1 MNVFVRWH
9 FVLPTD
15 KERLLT
21 CISKISP
28 PPNCNLLLHLI
39 GKSEI
44 FCLFAAAVVASLNL
58 MNYRSSSTKETEI
71 QL

>member
-28 PPNCNLLLHLI
+28 PSNCNLWLHLI

-44 FCLFAAAVVASLNL
+44 FCLFAAAVVASLN
-58 MNYRSSSTKETEI
+58 
-71 QL
+71 